1 MEFQENQLERTH
13 VFHVHSGSLH
23 YFYFGRTKKKVKSI
37 FLNIQHSRQECLN
50 SCDSSHQFSL
60 FKCMSFALGKRHESQ
75 AKYVLPELCFS
86 NKLQPA
92 SLCLAQI
99 LIAFHLNSAFVPTFQ
114 SYYLLANFKL
124 SLKTNVFIEEHL
136 KRSHFGIKD
145 AEQIKAKEEAK
156 EGVWSVVTNTFPKQ
170 KVLYSLFPRRWH
182 LGHRRIGDL
191 QLYVYEVQQS
201 PCSGKIKGAQHYK
214 SSNTPQPR
222 AVVLLVLEPWLS
234 FWSLVSIDIMH
245 RHKS

>member
-1 MEFQENQLERTH
+1 MLIHTCWKILLFLNSFCDRRYIFLKKEWNFRKINWKGPMFFMYIQALYIIFILEE
-13 VFHVHSGSLH
+13 L
-23 YFYFGRTKKKVKSI
+23 KKKVKSI

-99 LIAFHLNSAFVPTFQ
+99 LIAFHLNSALVPTFQ
-114 SYYLLANFKL
+114 SYYLLANFRL

-145 AEQIKAKEEAK
+145 AE
-156 EGVWSVVTNTFPKQ
+156 
-170 KVLYSLFPRRWH
+170 
-182 LGHRRIGDL
+182 
-191 QLYVYEVQQS
+191 
-201 PCSGKIKGAQHYK
+201 
-214 SSNTPQPR
+214 
-222 AVVLLVLEPWLS
+222 
-234 FWSLVSIDIMH
+234 
-245 RHKS
+245 